1 MSDVESVKSDS
12 TAEDD
17 LTAEEYVVEKIAGR
31 RTKGGKIEYLLKWKG
46 YESSENTWEPK
57 ENLDCPELIEA
68 YEEAERQK
76 KKAPE
81 KKKTTNASEKKPTKL
96 KTTAKRKRNADS
108 ESDDGLVEVSDSS
121 DSPAPK
127 PTTSRG
133 RPATKSRPKR
143 ARPVVSDTDEEAA
156 SKASDDSDTAE
167 EKPTKKKAADNK
179 KAKLSSSTDSEDEP
193 PPAKTTA
200 AAKKPVEKTR
210 SSSRSSEKDAQ
221 EDKAPK
227 TVEKEKQKEKD
238 TTSLIDKVMD
248 NDYEPEKII
257 GATESNGELMFLV
270 KWKNMSK
277 ADLISAKIA
286 KIACPQTVIAF
297 FEERLQWDENKSS
310 KVIVWPDIRH
320 HMKTIESGDDWLFY
334 LTWNKYFWSPIGSK
348 YPSCRNYS
356 ESICYF
362 EHSTTHM

>member
-1 MSDVESVKSDS
+1 MSDVESTKSEA
-12 TAEDD
+12 TNEDD
-17 LTAEEYVVEKIAGR
+17 LGGEEYVVEKIVGR
-31 RTKGGKIEYLLKWKG
+31 RTKGGKIEYHLKWKG

-81 KKKTTNASEKKPTKL
+81 KKKTSNATEKKPTKL
-96 KTTAKRKRNADS
+96 KTIAKRKRAADS
-108 ESDDGLVEVSDSS
+108 ESEEDLIEVSDTS

-133 RPATKSRPKR
+133 RPAKKSRPKR
-143 ARPVVSDTDEEAA
+143 TRPVVSDSDDDSA
-156 SKASDDSDTAE
+156 SKASDDSSTTTE
-167 EKPTKKKAADNK
+167 EATKKKAADNK
-179 KAKLSSSTDSEDEP
+179 RAKIVSSSDSEAEKP
-193 PPAKTTA
+193 PPKTTA

-210 SSSRSSEKDAQ
+210 SSSRSSEKDVQ
-221 EDKAPK
+221 EEKTSKPAENDK
-227 TVEKEKQKEKD
+227 
-238 TTSLIDKVMD
+238 TSLIDKVMA

-297 FEERLQWDENKSS
+297 FEERLQWDENKTNS
-310 KVIVWPDIRH
+310 KIVV
-320 HMKTIESGDDWLFY
+320 
-334 LTWNKYFWSPIGSK
+334 
-348 YPSCRNYS
+348 
-356 ESICYF
+356 
-362 EHSTTHM
+362 